1 MRTNPLAAAFFAA
14 VFAAVIIPAG
24 ASPAGAKARAG
35 VIVNET
41 AAKVERMKSVLFNLV
56 RQDETLDGVIDKFNS
71 SGSKLSAHEIST
83 LGLTLKTVKGG
94 LDAGS
99 ARNKKSFSEA
109 RPDAA
114 LSVYTRTILSYSHSI
129 SRKTAKIG
137 ALLAHAALTSKKTAM
152 RDAVSSK
159 NSGRIQNGKKLT
171 QILEEQQAL
180 ERLSADLQA
189 LKASSRKLTATS
201 KWLDIVSK

>member
-1 MRTNPLAAAFFAA
+1 MKTNPLAAAFFTA
-14 VFAAVIIPAG
+14 VFAVVIIPAG
-24 ASPAGAKARAG
+24 ASPAAAKARADA
-35 VIVNET
+35 VVNET
-41 AAKVERMKSVLFNLV
+41 AAKVEKMKSVLFSLV
-56 RQDETLDGVIDKFNS
+56 RHDECLDGVIDKFS
-71 SGSKLSAHEIST
+71 SSNARLSAHEIST

-94 LDAGS
+94 LEAVS

-109 RPDAA
+109 RPNAA
-114 LSVYTRTILSYSHSI
+114 LAVYTRTILSYSRSI
-129 SRKTAKIG
+129 SRKTAKID
-137 ALLAHAALTSKKTAM
+137 ALLAHAALSSKKTAM

-159 NSGRIQNGKKLT
+159 KSGGIRNGKKLT

-201 KWLDIVSK
+201 NWLDIVSK